1 MSLQG
6 KVETEL
12 TACTKGCA
20 TCNSSRKKRLLG
32 EVLKAAAKV
41 AGCEEVVKLIV
52 KGGVEAGA
60 KIGVYVVTATVEHVI
75 TNPESAS
82 EAVLQGVKMA
92 TELCTC

>member
-52 KGGVEAGA
+52 NGTWDLGK
-60 KIGVYVVTATVEHVI
+60 YVVTATVEHVI